1 MAWEFETDPDFQV
14 QLDWMDEFVRTRVEP
29 LAEVL
34 DSPYDV
40 KNPRNVRLVRPLQA
54 EVKKRGLWACHLG
67 PELGGQG
74 FGQVKLAL
82 MNEILGRSIFAPTV
96 FGTQAPDTGNA
107 EILAHFGT
115 PEQKQRWLQPL
126 LANDIV
132 SCFAMTEPQGG
143 ADPMV
148 FTTVAERDGD
158 EWVIN
163 GEKWFASNARFADF
177 FIVVAVTD
185 TQAPLMSRQSMFI
198 VPAGTPGMEIV
209 RDVGVYGEKVASHGY
224 MRYRNVRVPAD
235 HILGGVGQAFVVA
248 QTRLGG
254 GRVHHAMRTLGE
266 ARMIFDMVCERVVS
280 RGTKGEQLGKKQ
292 MVQEKIADSWIELEQ
307 FRLLILRTAWLIDKY
322 HDYKR
327 VQKDIAAVKATM
339 PKLLHDIATRALH
352 LHGSIG
358 VTDEM
363 PFVNSV
369 INSLWLGLADGP
381 TEVHKVTIARQVLRD
396 VKPTQDLFPSY
407 HLPRQRAHALAMY
420 GDVLEDL
427 QGEL

>member
-1 MAWEFETDPDFQV
+1 
-14 QLDWMDEFVRTRVEP
+14 
-29 LAEVL
+29 
-34 DSPYDV
+34 
-40 KNPRNVRLVRPLQA
+40 
-54 EVKKRGLWACHLG
+54 
-67 PELGGQG
+67 
-74 FGQVKLAL
+74 
-82 MNEILGRSIFAPTV
+82 
-96 FGTQAPDTGNA
+96 
-107 EILAHFGT
+107 
-115 PEQKQRWLQPL
+115 
-126 LANDIV
+126 
-132 SCFAMTEPQGG
+132 
-143 ADPMV
+143 
-148 FTTVAERDGD
+148 
-158 EWVIN
+158 
-163 GEKWFASNARFADF
+163 
-177 FIVVAVTD
+177 
-185 TQAPLMSRQSMFI
+185 
-198 VPAGTPGMEIV
+198 
-209 RDVGVYGEKVASHGY
+209 
-224 MRYRNVRVPAD
+224 
-235 HILGGVGQAFVVA
+235 
-248 QTRLGG
+248 
-254 GRVHHAMRTLGE
+254 
-266 ARMIFDMVCERVVS
+266 
-280 RGTKGEQLGKKQ
+280 

-396 VKPTQDLFPSY
+396 VKPTQDLFPTY